1 MTKRCRHEFDTKAD
15 YPDDIIC
22 HKCGTIWTITEYKDY
37 PPTKLITLPKAI
49 RREVMKRQAE
59 QFNVKFPDYYN
70 SKELL

>member
-22 HKCGTIWTITEYKDY
+22 HKCGTIWTITEYTDY
-37 PPTKLITLPKAI
+37 PPTKLLTLPKSI
-49 RREVMKRQAE
+49 RHKIMERQAE
-59 QFNVKFPDYYN
+59 QFNVKFPHYYN